1 MAKPMTWIASNP
13 TLAVSLGLLGLFALL
28 NVLAF
33 RHAWTMT
40 HYLPLGNWKGR
51 PAPPSR
57 LDKLR
62 GLLSGVRVYR
72 PRCEDRPD
80 TFGLPYETHTLA
92 GSQGPLEG
100 WFLPHPQP
108 AGLAV
113 LFHGYLTCKARL
125 LAEARGFFE
134 LGFCCFL
141 VDFPG
146 CGGSA
151 GAVTTIGH
159 REAADV
165 ARAVDYTRRAWPGLP
180 LTLFGQSMGA
190 AAVMRAMAVH
200 NVAADAAVLECPFD
214 RLLHTVQ
221 RRFAALGVPPFPAA
235 YLLVFWGGLLHRYN
249 GFAHNP
255 AAYARRVRC
264 PVLLLHGRD
273 DYKVRAPEIEAV
285 YRALSTEK
293 HLHVFDG
300 LGHESFAAVR
310 PDEWKAVL
318 ASFLQSRALIC

>member
-1 MAKPMTWIASNP
+1 MAMTWIASNP
-13 TLAVSLGLLGLFALL
+13 TLASGLVLFVLFAVL

-40 HYLPLGNWKGR
+40 HYLPAGHWKGR
-51 PAPPSR
+51 PAEPTR

-62 GLLSGVRVYR
+62 ALLGGVRLYR
-72 PRCEDRPD
+72 PRCDDRPD
-80 TFGLPYETHTLA
+80 TFGLPCETHTVA
-92 GSQGPLEG
+92 GAGGPLEA

-108 AGLAV
+108 TGLAV

-125 LAEARGFFE
+125 LAEALGFFR
-134 LGFCCFL
+134 LGFSCFL

-159 REAADV
+159 READDV
-165 ARAVDYTRRAWPGLP
+165 VRAVDYARRTWPDLP

-190 AAVMRAMAVH
+190 AAVLRAMAVH
-200 NVAADAAVLECPFD
+200 GVRAEAAVLECPFD
-214 RLLHTVQ
+214 RLLHTV
-221 RRFAALGVPPFPAA
+221 RARFTALGVPPFPAA
-235 YLLVFWGGLLHRYN
+235 YLLVFWGGLLHGYN

-255 AAYARRVRC
+255 VAYARRVRC

-273 DYKVRAPEIEAV
+273 DYKVRAAEVEAV
-285 YRALSTEK
+285 YRALPVEK
-293 HLHVFDG
+293 QLYVFDG
-300 LGHESFAAVR
+300 LGHESFAASR
-310 PDEWKAVL
+310 PDEWKGAV
-318 ASFLQSRALIC
+318 AAFLHSRALTY

>member
-1 MAKPMTWIASNP
+1 MASNP
-13 TLAVSLGLLGLFALL
+13 ALAVSLGLLGLFAVL

-40 HYLPLGNWKGR
+40 HYLPPAKGKPR
-51 PAPPSR
+51 PVAPSR
-57 LDKLR
+57 LDRLR
-62 GLLSGVRVYR
+62 ALVGGVRVYR
-72 PRCEDRPD
+72 PRCDDRPD
-80 TFGLPYETHTLA
+80 TFGLPYETHTVA
-92 GSQGPLEG
+92 GAGVPLEG
-100 WFLPHPQP
+100 WYLPHPQP
-108 AGLAV
+108 SGLAV
-113 LFHGYLTCKARL
+113 LFHGYLTCKGRL

-134 LGFCCFL
+134 LGFSCFL

-151 GAVTTIGH
+151 GVVTTIGH

-165 ARAVDYTRRAWPGLP
+165 VRAVAYARRTWPGLP

-190 AAVMRAMAVH
+190 AAVLRAMAVH
-200 NVAADAAVLECPFD
+200 DVTADAAVLECPFD

-221 RRFAALGVPPFPAA
+221 RRFRAMGVPVFPAA
-235 YLLVFWGGLLHRYN
+235 HLLVFWGGVLHGYN
-249 GFAHNP
+249 GFSHNP

-285 YRALSTEK
+285 HRALPGETR
-293 HLHVFDG
+293 LHVFDG
-300 LGHESFAAVR
+300 LGHESFAAQR